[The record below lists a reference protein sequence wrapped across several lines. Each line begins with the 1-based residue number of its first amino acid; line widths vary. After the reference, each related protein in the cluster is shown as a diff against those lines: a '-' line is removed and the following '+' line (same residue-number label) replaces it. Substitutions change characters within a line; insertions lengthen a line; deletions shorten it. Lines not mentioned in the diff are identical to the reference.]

1 MTKLLPTSHTHV
13 WAKVQGKACY
23 NSFKTTV
30 AVEVDAIF
38 ISSFDITA
46 GED

>member
-1 MTKLLPTSHTHV
+1 MTKLLLTSHTRV
-13 WAKVQGKACY
+13 WAKVRGKACY
-23 NSFKTTV
+23 NSFKTTM

-38 ISSFDITA
+38 TSSFDITA